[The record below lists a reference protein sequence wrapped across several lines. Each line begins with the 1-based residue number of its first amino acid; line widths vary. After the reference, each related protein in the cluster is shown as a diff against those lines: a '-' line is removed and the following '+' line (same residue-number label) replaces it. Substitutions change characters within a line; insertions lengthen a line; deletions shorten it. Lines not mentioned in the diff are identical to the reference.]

1 MKFYF
6 DFLTLQQNLSKPL
19 KQQIDKI
26 QIIAALE
33 LKIDRINTQ
42 IKRSIQTN
50 KKQALARERYT
61 LEQKLA
67 ILKGE

>member
-1 MKFYF
+1 M
-6 DFLTLQQNLSKPL
+6 
-19 KQQIDKI
+19 KQQVDDI
-26 QIIAALE
+26 QIINELE
-33 LKIDRINTQ
+33 LGIERINTQ